1 MVARSKAAVRK
12 TPKLSKTPDS
22 ATVSASSCSS
32 KAAKKALLQ
41 KADVASIATSGLTV
55 QALLARAAAP
65 ATTNVIED
73 SDGELVVGAGV
84 GGQADGEEE
93 PNWTCDICPRK
104 FASWNILNVGCKR
117 YAKYRCKPC
126 HAAQRSLE
134 RSLKTKHA
142 KVQAFFFVVCHVVF
156 RPRLERH
163 LA

>member
-22 ATVSASSCSS
+22 ASASASSCSS

-55 QALLARAAAP
+55 QAMLAKAAAANLP
-65 ATTNVIED
+65 GTTNVVED
-73 SDGELVVGAGV
+73 SDGELLVVGAGV
-84 GGQADGEEE
+84 GAPVDGDLEA
-93 PNWTCDICPRK
+93 NWTCDICPRK
-104 FASWNILNVGCKR
+104 FASWSILNVGCKR

-142 KVQAFFFVVCHVVF
+142 RVQAFFCSLRCCF
-156 RPRLERH
+156 
-163 LA
+163 